1 MRLGGRQILPILDRV
16 WVDGGCA
23 GQSRSESAVAA
34 FRCPR
39 LLCSPSSFSTS
50 HIVNGVLRSL
60 GMSPEVHSWYRVQAL
75 TNRHQT
81 LTDLNDFI
89 TPSQACIKPVEQTNK
104 PEPQDAG
111 AAAVCSCR
119 PSAYSVFANLIDG
132 RRKFKSI
139 QAGPTTKSRRVDSP
153 PGNREQGSRS

>member
-1 MRLGGRQILPILDRV
+1 MPILDRV

-34 FRCPR
+34 FRCPC
-39 LLCSPSSFSTS
+39 LLCSPSSFLSTS

-119 PSAYSVFANLIDG
+119 PSAYSVLLTLSMEDANSSRFKRVLLRSLDERIH
-132 RRKFKSI
+132 RRAI
-139 QAGPTTKSRRVDSP
+139 
-153 PGNREQGSRS
+153 GSREAETDHSGD